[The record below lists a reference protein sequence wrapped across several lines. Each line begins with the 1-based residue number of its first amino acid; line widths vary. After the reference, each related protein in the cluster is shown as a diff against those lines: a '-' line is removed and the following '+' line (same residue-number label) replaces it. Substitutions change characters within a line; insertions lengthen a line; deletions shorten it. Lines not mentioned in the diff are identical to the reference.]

1 MIYVL
6 QISTSILASKN
17 RIKSIQ
23 ELNETTT
30 DYIHID
36 VMDNKFVRNYQFPIN
51 EVKKLAKFSN
61 KVFDVHLMTEDPEKY
76 IKELNLNNVDS
87 ITIHVEIEKNIN
99 YLIKL
104 IKSYGIEVGLAIKPN
119 TNLRELNKYLD
130 KIDKVL
136 VMSVE
141 PGFGGQKFIE
151 TTPERIAKIRNKK
164 ADILIE
170 VDGGINDETIDNIKY
185 ISDIAVVGSYIT
197 NSEDYQEA
205 INILKN

>member
-1 MIYVL
+1 ML
-6 QISTSILASKN
+6 KISTSILASKN

-30 DYIHID
+30 DYVHID
-36 VMDNKFVRNYQFPIN
+36 VMDNKFVHNYQFPIN
-51 EVKKLAKFSN
+51 EVKKLAKHSN
-61 KVFDVHLMTEDPEKY
+61 KVFDIHLMTEDPEKY

-87 ITIHVEIEKNIN
+87 ITIHVEIDKNIN
-99 YLIKL
+99 YLIRL
-104 IKSYGIEVGLAIKPN
+104 IKSYGLEVGLAIKPN
-119 TNLRELNKYLD
+119 TNINLLTKYLD

-151 TTPERIAKIRNKK
+151 STPERIAKIRNKK
-164 ADILIE
+164 ADMLIE

-185 ISDIAVVGSYIT
+185 ISDIAVVGSFIT